1 MFSLYKREINRFFST
16 FTGYLVL
23 IVFLLINGFSM
34 WIIHWEF
41 IFEKVNIE
49 ELNILDKGYASIDTL
64 FIISPW
70 VFLFLIPAIT
80 MLMFAEEKKAGTFD
94 LLLTR
99 PLNDLQIILA
109 KYFATLTLVVF
120 ALVPCL
126 IYFLSVYLLGSP
138 PGNIDTGGTWGSFI
152 GLFFLAAAYIS
163 FGLFASS
170 ISKEMIIAFIVA
182 AFISIFFFI
191 GFEFISRIYIFNE
204 ISTLILALG
213 INEHYKSMS
222 RGLIDTRD
230 VIYFLA
236 LISIFI
242 LITKTKLQS
251 RHW

>member
-1 MFSLYKREINRFFST
+1 MFSLYKREISRFFST
-16 FTGYLVL
+16 FNGYLVIL
-23 IVFLLINGFSM
+23 AFLLSNSFSM

-41 IFEKVNIE
+41 IFEKINIE
-49 ELNILDKGYASIDTL
+49 ELNVLDKGYASIDTL

-70 VFLFLIPAIT
+70 LFLFLIPAIT
-80 MLMFAEEKKAGTFD
+80 MLMFAEEKKTGTYE

-99 PLNDLQIILA
+99 PLSDLQIILS

-120 ALVPCL
+120 SLVPCL

-152 GLFFLAAAYIS
+152 GLFLLAAAYIS

-170 ISKEMIIAFIVA
+170 ITRDMIISFIIA
-182 AFISIFFFI
+182 ASISIFFFI
-191 GFEFISRIYIFNE
+191 GFEFISRINIFNGT
-204 ISTLILALG
+204 STFILGIG

-222 RGLIDTRD
+222 RGVIDTRD
-230 VIYFLA
+230 VIYFLS
-236 LISIFI
+236 LITIFI
-242 LITKTKLQS
+242 LFTKTKLQS